1 MRCKPASLPLPVA
14 RCSLSYDDIAM
25 HLSDSMTVSYPD
37 SWLQDAWAALS
48 LLATQSAVEAA
59 GHASAEQIRSLRIL
73 VGQLPTLTEA
83 GAWESVTAA
92 TYFGI
97 SEASG
102 NQIYETLFY
111 DLWQALAQYGE
122 RWDVAARLWPVRQW
136 AEHSLEAVVTGIASA
151 EPDLAK
157 SAMESHIRGAVA
169 AIDVPGR

>member
-1 MRCKPASLPLPVA
+1 M
-14 RCSLSYDDIAM
+14 Y
-25 HLSDSMTVSYPD
+25 LSDSLTVSYPD
-37 SWLQDAWAALS
+37 SWLQDAWATLS

-59 GHASAEQIRSLRIL
+59 RNASEEQIRSLRIL
-73 VGQLPTLTEA
+73 VGQMPALAEA

-111 DLWQALAQYGE
+111 DLWPALPQSGE

-136 AEHSLEAVVTGIASA
+136 AENSLEAVIAAIASA
-151 EPDLAK
+151 GPELSK

-169 AIDVPGR
+169 ALDLSQPGC